1 MEQEFLESLKS
12 KKFKKQRQSSKKKQ
26 RKTQI
31 FFNDKH
37 NKERRASKKSSKSV
51 DHIRHFE
58 DHIRDETFQLI
69 TSKKSTYLSSVE
81 GKTLEIKNEF
91 GCSSN
96 CCCDMITISFH
107 TDQNRIIVQ
116 TQKLKNM
123 VFVDDHIEIFYEKD
137 FNIFYEKYKFYIT
150 LEDTSCVAGKIL
162 QSICK
167 RIYS

>member
-1 MEQEFLESLKS
+1 MEEEFLKS
-12 KKFKKQRQSSKKKQ
+12 KKISRTFKKPSSKEKQ

-58 DHIRDETFQLI
+58 DHSRDETFQLI
-69 TSKKSTYLSSVE
+69 TSKKSTYLSSVD
-81 GKTLEIKNEF
+81 GTTLEIKNEF

-107 TDQNRIIVQ
+107 TDKNRIIVQ
-116 TQKLKNM
+116 TQTLKNT

-137 FNIFYEKYKFYIT
+137 FDIFYEKYKFYIT
-150 LEDTSCVAGKIL
+150 LDTDTSCIAGKIL

-167 RIYS
+167 KIYS